1 MSSANTQAQ
10 KVLRIGLFQNNR
22 IIEERMLRQPGV
34 VSVGQLLKGNLFVV
48 PASDLPPSM
57 VLFEPKGSGYLLR
70 ITPQMTG
77 RVRIGDSIATLQ
89 DLIQSGRAKKVGADY
104 AIELGQDSQGRVVVG
119 EATFLFQFVTPPPVR
134 PRPVLPASMKG
145 GWMDN
150 FGPMLLGALTFSAVV
165 QIGFVVGLLM
175 QDWPEPLDNMVTLPD
190 RFVTV
195 VVEEKPVE
203 PELLPQEPVEGEG
216 EGEEVVAEAP
226 SAPAKKEEKP
236 SEKPSAGSA
245 DEQAKADAERKKRLS
260 ESVQSKTI
268 LGQIGAVSADGG
280 GGGLVDVLSEGA
292 GKTSM
297 DDAFANSKGVA
308 TNVAGAERSGL
319 RSSGSSGADGAGKTV
334 GIGDLQ
340 GTSGAKKAQDGVGT
354 GNKTEVTVKAK
365 IRFGDGSDKIIGA
378 SGKLDSKAISDNLK
392 RKESAFQKCFER
404 ELKKNPKAGGKVV
417 VQFEISPAGSRGR
430 VTASKASVDSVGG
443 GVGDCVADE
452 ISRIPFPPPE
462 GGKAIA
468 SKTFVFEAGR

>member
-22 IIEERMLRQPGV
+22 IIEERMLRQPGL
-34 VSVGQLLKGNLFVV
+34 VSVGQQLKGNTFVV
-48 PASDLPPSM
+48 PASDLPQTM
-57 VLFEPKGSGYLLR
+57 VLFEPKGSGYVLR

-77 RVRIGDSIATLQ
+77 RVRIGDSIATIQ

-104 AIELGQDSQGRVVVG
+104 AIEIGQDSQGRVVVG
-119 EATFLFQFVTPPPVR
+119 EATFLFQFVMPPPVR

-145 GWMDN
+145 GWMGDV
-150 FGPMLLGALTFSAVV
+150 GPMLLGALGVSALV
-165 QIGFVVGLLM
+165 QVGFVAFLM
-175 QDWPEPLDNMVTLPD
+175 LQDWPEPLDSMVTLPD

-195 VVEEKPVE
+195 LVDEKPVE
-203 PELLPQEPVEGEG
+203 PEIIPEEPVDGDG
-216 EGEEVVAEAP
+216 AGEEPVADAP
-226 SAPAKKEEKP
+226 KAEPKKDDKP
-236 SEKPSAGSA
+236 SEKPASSDDKAR
-245 DEQAKADAERKKRLS
+245 ADAERKKRLS
-260 ESVQSKTI
+260 AEVQNKTI
-268 LGQIGAVSADGG
+268 LGQLGAVSEG

-297 DDAFANSKGVA
+297 DDAFANSKGVV
-308 TNVAGAERSGL
+308 TGVAGAERSGL
-319 RSSGSSGADGAGKTV
+319 RSSGSSGADGSGKTV
-334 GIGDLQ
+334 GIGDLK
-340 GTSGAKKAQDGVGT
+340 GTSGAAKANAGVGT
-354 GNKTEVTVKAK
+354 GPKTETTVKAK

-378 SGKLDSKAISDNLK
+378 GGKLDSKAISDALK

-430 VTASKASVDSVGG
+430 VTSSKPTVDSVGG
-443 GVGDCVADE
+443 GVGQCVADE
-452 ISRIPFPPPE
+452 IGRIAFPPPE